1 MLPLL
6 MPQLL
11 IVKIRHRG
19 SGTDTPTTNA
29 PMTAS
34 DTPATDYEDE
44 GIDSATTDNS
54 ITDTSITD
62 AADPAINNEEEDP
75 ITDGEDR
82 ETVTRI
88 TDVPTNTKTNTNTNN
103 EVWMQMFPQL
113 MMAMTKTQII
123 LRLRKQIILSPPMK
137 IKN

>member
-1 MLPLL
+1 

-11 IVKIRHRG
+11 IVKIRQRG

-75 ITDGEDR
+75 ITDGEDI
-82 ETVTRI
+82 ETDTFI
-88 TDVPTNTKTNTNTNN
+88 TDVPTTNSSVTNN

-113 MMAMTKTQII
+113 MMVKTKTQII
-123 LRLRKQIILSPPMK
+123 LLLRLRKQIILSPLMK
-137 IKN
+137 IKK